1 MPETW
6 KRLSATPR
14 QICERV
20 SANIHA
26 VTDEIR
32 NHRKRSKEYKL
43 RSLISRAE
51 TRALQQEQADEIIS
65 RLGAALDTN
74 KVCLND
80 YKWLLTAE
88 DQAASIPTY
97 FWTKAQ
103 IRQVIRLA
111 REYEKLPDWFV
122 AELYVEPEV
131 RQKVKEGREH
141 LQEILKD
148 YPLDSLI

>member
-20 SANIHA
+20 NANIHA

-32 NHRKRSKEYKL
+32 NHRKRSKENKL
-43 RSLISRAE
+43 RDLISRAE
-51 TRALQQEQADEIIS
+51 TRALQQEQADEMIS

-74 KVCLND
+74 KVCLD
-80 YKWLLTAE
+80 SYTWLLRAE
-88 DQAASIPTY
+88 SQAVLVPTY

-111 REYEKLPDWFV
+111 REYETVPDWCV

-141 LQEILKD
+141 LQEVLKN